1 MIRFLLRFLGLLLLA
16 TAFVLFVYDGEK
28 TIVNG
33 HLDSLNVTQAWAMID
48 QHSLTAVQDWIKS
61 KASWA
66 WEPYGR
72 WTFGLPAW
80 AVLAVLSAILIV
92 LGRKKRKLIGYARD

>member
-1 MIRFLLRFLGLLLLA
+1 M
-16 TAFVLFVYDGEK
+16 
-28 TIVNG
+28 
-33 HLDSLNVTQAWAMID
+33 
-48 QHSLTAVQDWIKS
+48 QDWIKS

-66 WEPYGR
+66 WEPYGQ
-72 WTFGLPAW
+72 WMFGLPTW